1 LFLYAEC
8 DYTRFVR
15 FFAASLLL
23 LLLSWPVACPATGLS
38 PRELLASL
46 NALSLDSQNVY
57 TVSARDRI
65 EIRHGDAVLA
75 FQEGRFAFYAPF
87 EGRIT
92 GIVFSGLG
100 HALSLPYDPAEKQ
113 QMARFL
119 GTPVLDQQFVS
130 AYMRFTDDTATDLLS
145 QLQRAG
151 LQPSPN
157 ASFIAAWEPNIA
169 RLNPT
174 HSFRILLEKF
184 SSAPRHFFHAG
195 LDGVVTGPFD
205 ILNDDMRAENFMI
218 GQPRNVNKI
227 TSYDVWTSYSL
238 PGFPPPPVNF
248 TALRYH
254 INTTISSDNSLD
266 GSTSVDFRSLNGAAQ
281 FLFFQLA
288 RSLKV
293 DSISLDSGAPL
304 TFFQNEGLTAE
315 ELRYRGEDSLCVFLP
330 NLPPPGANFT
340 LSFHYRGD
348 VIENAG
354 NAVLFV
360 GERESWFP
368 HHGDT
373 SEFSL
378 YDMTM
383 RWPRHLRLVA
393 TGEKSDEHEDGD
405 FRVAHW
411 KTEQPVT
418 EAGFNLGE
426 YAVASVASE
435 NHSIDVYA
443 NKQLEAAIL
452 SHLAQPS
459 VILSPPSPFPGTDPM
474 ASRISI
480 TPPAPSPADA
490 LKHLARDVD
499 SSIHFIEQYSGPF
512 PFRHLGVSQIPG
524 TFGQGWPGLLYIS
537 TYSFLSPEAQQ
548 RAGLDSTAQELFT
561 QIVPFHEAA
570 HQWWGNVVG
579 WSSYRDQW
587 INEAIANYLALLFAD
602 SAKNPDRTLRS
613 WLDRDRKRLTSKEPG
628 EDLPPADAGALI
640 MGLRLYSSK
649 SASAYDQVIY
659 GKGAWVMHML
669 REMLRQ
675 PNTPNPDARFMALLK
690 SLVVKYAQKPLS
702 TEQFQREVEAVMTP
716 KMDIE
721 GGRSMEWFFDEYVR
735 GTAIPHYKVSFTS
748 RRMEKGF
755 QVRGKLIATGVPHSF
770 VAPVPLFVS
779 SGSGRGVFLGT
790 VIAGPDETHF
800 SFNTQTEPRKILIDP
815 QMTLLCIPE

>member
-1 LFLYAEC
+1 MFLHAEY

-23 LLLSWPVACPATGLS
+23 LLSWPAACHAADLS

-46 NALSLDSQNVY
+46 NALTLDSQSVY
-57 TVSARDRI
+57 TVSTRDRI
-65 EIRHGDAVLA
+65 ELRHGDTVLA
-75 FQEGRFAFYAPF
+75 FLEGRFAFYVPF
-87 EGRIT
+87 DGHVT
-92 GIVFSGLG
+92 GFVFSGLG
-100 HALSLPYDPAEKQ
+100 HALSLPQDPSEKQ

-119 GTPVLDQQFVS
+119 GAPVLDQQFVS
-130 AYMRFTDDTATDLLS
+130 AYVRFTDDTARDLLA
-145 QLQRAG
+145 QFQRAG
-151 LQPSPN
+151 LLPSPN
-157 ASFIAAWEPNIA
+157 PSFVAAWEPNIA

-195 LDGVVTGPFD
+195 IDGVVTGPFD
-205 ILNDDMRAENFMI
+205 VLADQMRLENSML
-218 GQPRNVNKI
+218 GQSRVVDNAQY
-227 TSYDVWTSYSL
+227 YDVWTSYSL
-238 PGFPPPPVNF
+238 PGFSPSPVAF
-248 TALRYH
+248 TALRYR
-254 INTTISSDNSLD
+254 INTTIHSDNSLD
-266 GSTSVDFRSLNGAAQ
+266 GNTSVDFRSLSATEQ
-281 FLFFQLA
+281 VLFVQLA

-293 DSISLDSGAPL
+293 ASISLESGAPL
-304 TFFQNEGLTAE
+304 PFFQNEGLTAK

-330 NLPPPGANFT
+330 KPPPPGETFT
-340 LSFHYRGD
+340 LNFHYRGN
-348 VIENAG
+348 VIESAG
-354 NAVLFV
+354 NDVLFV
-360 GERESWFP
+360 GERDSWFP

-378 YDMTM
+378 YDMTL
-383 RWPRHLRLVA
+383 RWPKHLRLVA
-393 TGEKSDEHEDGD
+393 TGEKSDEREEGE
-405 FRVAHW
+405 FRVARW
-411 KTEQPVT
+411 QTDLPVT

-435 NHSIDVYA
+435 NHFIDVYA

-452 SHLAQPS
+452 AQLAQS
-459 VILSPPSPFPGTDPM
+459 TIVFSPAFPFPGGDPL
-474 ASRISI
+474 ASHISVA
-480 TPPAPSPADA
+480 PPAPSPADA
-490 LKHLARDVD
+490 LKHLARELD

-524 TFGQGWPGLLYIS
+524 TFGQGWPGLLYLS
-537 TYSFLSPEAQQ
+537 TYSFLPSETQQ
-548 RAGLDSTAQELFT
+548 RAGLNSTAQELFT

-602 SAKNPDRTLRS
+602 SQKSPDHTLHA
-613 WLDRDRKRLTSKEPG
+613 WLDRDRKRLLTKALG
-628 EDLPPADAGALI
+628 EDLPPADTGALI
-640 MGLRLYSSK
+640 MGLRLSSSK

-659 GKGAWVMHML
+659 GKGAWIMHML

-690 SLVVKYAQKPLS
+690 SLVTKYAQKSLS

-716 KMDIE
+716 KMDLE

-748 RRMEKGF
+748 RRTDKAF
-755 QVRGKLIATGVPHSF
+755 LVRGKLLASGVPHSF

-779 SGSGRGVFLGT
+779 AGSGHGVFLGT
-790 VIAGPDETHF
+790 VIAGPEETHF
-800 SFNTQTEPRKILIDP
+800 SFTTQTDPRKLLIDP
-815 QMTLLCIPE
+815 QMTLLCVPE